1 MRAVILSD
9 NIPWGGLEGE
19 WGLSVSITHR
29 GKHILLDTGA
39 SGLFLENA
47 GKLGIDLTRVDYAV
61 LSHGHWDHSDGME
74 AFFETAPGARF
85 YVRPGCDA
93 CYILEKGEMTYGGVP
108 QAVMERYGD
117 RITFVE
123 GDFSPSEGVWLVP
136 HKTPGLAA
144 RGEADGM
151 YVKRNGALEPD
162 DFAHEQSLVL
172 ETEEG
177 LVIFNSCSHGGAD
190 NIIREVGETFPG
202 RRVLALVGG
211 FHLFERT
218 DEEVRGL
225 ARRIR
230 DTGVGA
236 VYTGHCTGER
246 ALGILAEELGPM
258 VHALHT
264 GLVMEI

>member
-47 GKLGIDLTRVDYAV
+47 GKLGIDLTQVDYAV

-74 AFFETAPGARF
+74 TFFETAPGARF

-144 RGEADGM
+144 RGVADGM

-246 ALGILAEELGPM
+246 ALAILAEELGPM

-264 GLVMEI
+264 GLVMEF